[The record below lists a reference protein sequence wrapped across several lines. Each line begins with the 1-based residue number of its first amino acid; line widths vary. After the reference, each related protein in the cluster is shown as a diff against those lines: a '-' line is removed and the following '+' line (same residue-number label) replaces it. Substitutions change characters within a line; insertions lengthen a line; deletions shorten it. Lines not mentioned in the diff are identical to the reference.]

1 MALLSEVQERSW
13 AKDKYG
19 DNVLRFQFDCRDTR
33 IMAWIN
39 NFARITRENTLGD
52 VDRQGI
58 GDYDKNRKRRKKVT
72 MHRLRRSLKW
82 RTWAASGGDAQV
94 FEARYIYYAKFVEL
108 AVGNKEK
115 YDSPVPDIPHPKWK
129 PITVPTRKRK
139 GKPHVVTEMRTQA
152 SKFTAFARSQ
162 FSYAG
167 TMYMLYAMGG
177 KKEPVIAE
185 AVNRALFWALRQEKI
200 AR

>member
-13 AKDKYG
+13 ANDKYG
-19 DNVLRFQFDCRDTR
+19 DNVLRFTFDWRDTR
-33 IMAWIN
+33 IMSWIN
-39 NFARITRENTLGD
+39 NFARITRENTIGD
-52 VDRQGI
+52 VERQGI
-58 GDYDKNRKRRKKVT
+58 GDYRKKRKKR
-72 MHRLRRSLKW
+72 MSGPSLKRSLYW

-108 AVGNKEK
+108 AVGNREK
-115 YDSPVPDIPHPKWK
+115 YDSPVPDIPSPKWK

-152 SKFTAFARSQ
+152 SKFTAFARAQ
-162 FSYAG
+162 FSFAG

-177 KKEPVIAE
+177 KEDPSIAR
-185 AVNRALFWALRQEKI
+185 AVNRTLFWSLRQEKVT
-200 AR
+200 R

>member
-13 AKDKYG
+13 ARDKYG
-19 DNVLRFQFDCRDTR
+19 DNVLRFQFDWRDTR
-33 IMAWIN
+33 IMSWIN
-39 NFARITRENTLGD
+39 NFSRITRENTLGD

-58 GDYDKNRKRRKKVT
+58 GDYAKKRKKQKARK
-72 MHRLRRSLKW
+72 HQLRRSLRWK
-82 RTWAASGGDAQV
+82 TWAASGGDAQV

-108 AVGNKEK
+108 AVGNSEK
-115 YDSPVPDIPHPKWK
+115 YDIPVPDIPHKQWK
-129 PITVPTRKRK
+129 PITVPTRSRK

-152 SKFTAFARSQ
+152 SKFTAFARAQ

-177 KKEPVIAE
+177 KENPSIAE
-185 AVNRALFWALRQEKI
+185 AVNRTLFWALRQEKTT
-200 AR
+200 R